1 MNNSAAIR
9 KENKRTIYQ
18 YMLSGTQYTKQQVS
32 AQTGLSVATCNTLL
46 NDMAEQGLI
55 TAGSK
60 QAGEV
65 GRSSV
70 LYQINEDFE
79 SYLAVHFFV
88 VNQQRWIE
96 HMVFSPS
103 GKIRS
108 KVTRKYDTVDYCRVE
123 SVVSKV
129 LQDYPNVSQI
139 IIGTPSIAQ
148 FGVIRH
154 CDIPELENVPL
165 VEKLEQKFSLPV
177 AMENDMHHKAY
188 GYYKLSGNEED
199 VISLGYFSDHV
210 LPGTATIHKGTII
223 RGAHSFA
230 GMTGFLP
237 YDVSKEEQLSMLE
250 PETCIPF
257 ITKSVCA
264 IIVLLNPG
272 TIVLTGNLINEAMLE
287 RVIEKCIEDIPRE
300 YLPEFKIADSFD
312 EYYYKGMYQLAV
324 DRKEF

>member
-1 MNNSAAIR
+1 MSNSADIR
-9 KENKRTIYQ
+9 KENKRTIYRV
-18 YMLSGTQYTKQQVS
+18 MLDGQTHTKQQLSVS
-32 AQTGLSVATCNTLL
+32 TGLSVATCNTLL
-46 NDMAEQGLI
+46 NDMAQQGLVC
-55 TAGSK
+55 AGSK
-60 QAGEV
+60 QFGDV

-70 LYQINEDFE
+70 LYHINNDYE
-79 SYLAVHFFV
+79 SYLAIHFYMI
-88 VNQQRWIE
+88 QRQRWIE
-96 HMVFSPS
+96 YLVFSAC
-103 GKIRS
+103 GKILA
-108 KVTRKYDTVDYCRVE
+108 KVTQKYDVVDYAQVE
-123 SVVSKV
+123 SVISDVI
-129 LQDYPNVSQI
+129 QTHPNLSQI
-139 IIGTPSIAQ
+139 IVGTPSIAQ

-165 VEKLEQKFSLPV
+165 VEKLEQRFSLPV

-199 VISLGYFSDHV
+199 VISLGYFSDHI

-237 YDVSKEEQLSMLE
+237 YDMSKEEQLAMLE
-250 PETCIPF
+250 PDTCIPF

-272 TIVLTGNLINEAMLE
+272 TIVLTGNLINAAMLE
-287 RVIEKCIEDIPRE
+287 TVIEKCKEDIPTE
-300 YLPEFKIADSFD
+300 YLPEFKVVDSFD
-312 EYYYKGMYQLAV
+312 QYYYEGMYQLAV

>member
-1 MNNSAAIR
+1 MSSSADIR
-9 KENKRTIYQ
+9 KENKKAIYRV
-18 YMLSGTQYTKQQVS
+18 MLDGQPHTKQQLSVS
-32 AQTGLSVATCNTLL
+32 TGLSVATCNTLL
-46 NDMAEQGLI
+46 NDMAQQGLVC
-55 TAGSK
+55 AGSK
-60 QAGEV
+60 QFGDV

-70 LYQINEDFE
+70 LYQINDDYE
-79 SYLAVHFFV
+79 SYLAIHFYII
-88 VNQQRWIE
+88 QRQRWIE
-96 HMVFSPS
+96 CLVFSACGNILS
-103 GKIRS
+103 KI
-108 KVTRKYDTVDYCRVE
+108 TQKYDVIDYGQIE
-123 SVVSKV
+123 SVISEMI
-129 LQDYPNVSQI
+129 QIHPNLSQI
-139 IIGTPSIAQ
+139 IVGTPSISQ

-165 VEKLEQKFSLPV
+165 AEKLERKFSLPV

-199 VISLGYFSDHV
+199 VISLGYFSDHI

-237 YDVSKEEQLSMLE
+237 YDVSKEKQLAMLE
-250 PETCIPF
+250 PDTCIPF

-272 TIVLTGNLINEAMLE
+272 TIVLTGNLINEAMLKT
-287 RVIEKCIEDIPRE
+287 VIEKCKEDIPTE
-300 YLPEFKIADSFD
+300 YLPEFKIVDSFD
-312 EYYYKGMYQLAV
+312 EYYYEGMYQLAV

>member
-1 MNNSAAIR
+1 MNNSADIR
-9 KENKRTIYQ
+9 KENKKRIYHV
-18 YMLSGTQYTKQQVS
+18 MLDGGEYTKQQLSVR
-32 AQTGLSVATCNTLL
+32 TGLSVATCNTLL
-46 NDMAEQGLI
+46 NDMTRQGLVC
-55 TAGSK
+55 AGSK
-60 QAGEV
+60 QPGDV

-70 LYQINEDFE
+70 LYQINDHYE
-79 SYLAVHFFV
+79 SYLAIHFYIV
-88 VNQQRWIE
+88 QRQRWIE
-96 HMVFSPS
+96 HLVFSAC
-103 GKIRS
+103 GKILT
-108 KVTRKYDTVDYCRVE
+108 KVTRKYDVVDYSQVE
-123 SVVSKV
+123 SIIADV
-129 LQDYPNVSQI
+129 LQAYPNIAQI

-165 VEKLEQKFSLPV
+165 AKKLKQRFSLPV

-188 GYYKLSGNEED
+188 GYYMLSGNEED

-237 YDVSKEEQLSMLE
+237 YDVSKEEQLAMLE
-250 PETCIPF
+250 PDTCIPF
-257 ITKSVCA
+257 IAKSVCA

-287 RVIEKCIEDIPRE
+287 MVIEKCKENIPLE

-312 EYYYKGMYQLAV
+312 EYYYEGMYRLAV

>member
-1 MNNSAAIR
+1 MNNSATIR
-9 KENKRTIYQ
+9 KENKRAIYQ
-18 YMLSGTQYTKQQVS
+18 HMLSRKQYTKQQISV
-32 AQTGLSVATCNTLL
+32 QTGLSVATCNTLL
-46 NDMAEQGLI
+46 NDMAAQGLI
-55 TAGSK
+55 TAGCK

-70 LYQINEDFE
+70 LYQINEDIE

-96 HMVFSPS
+96 HLIFSPS

-108 KVTRKYDTVDYCRVE
+108 KVTEKYDVVDYAQVE
-123 SVVSKV
+123 AVIGKA

-154 CDIPELENVPL
+154 CDIPELENVPM
-165 VEKLEQKFSLPV
+165 VEKLEQRFSLPV
-177 AMENDMHHKAY
+177 SMENDMHHKAY
-188 GYYKLSGNEED
+188 GYYKLSGNKAD

-237 YDVSKEEQLSMLE
+237 YDVSKEKQLAMLE
-250 PETCIPF
+250 LDTCIPF

-264 IIVLLNPG
+264 IIVLLNPS
-272 TIVLTGNLINEAMLE
+272 TIVLTGKLVNEAMLE
-287 RVIEKCIEDIPRE
+287 TVIEKCKEDIPTE
-300 YLPEFKIADSFD
+300 YLPEFKIVDSFD
-312 EYYYKGMYQLAV
+312 QYYYEGMYQLAV